1 MKPIKSLYY
10 LEFKKLSCFWNLAT
24 LFILFALLLGIE
36 QLGIIEYKKE
46 LSEIE
51 ISNKLEKLHG
61 EQFERYQAY
70 AAYGIRFYM
79 MPCPLSFMSG
89 FKIYS
94 NLVAVVDHGT
104 KLNIYEARKGP
115 NILPDPSSGFLNFAG
130 LLLIFGSLLSMLLG
144 DSTFKNEK
152 ESRFL
157 CSSKRFDR
165 MFVAPIVSRII
176 FITTALILLTLSAA
190 LLARLNGLPIP
201 VPYFL
206 AFLGLAV
213 LVMNFYYFLG
223 TFAGSLKTRIKR
235 IITFV
240 CLFLTLTILPLLVI
254 VNLVKSVSNTISE
267 YQTEYDKLRFYMAIE
282 RNGIKRFGNTRTGEE
297 INRFI
302 KDFIANELKIL
313 EDMESKY
320 KKELQDKVGMFQDLS
335 CFFPSLFYLSS
346 ANEIS
351 GGGYK
356 SYFDFY
362 GFIEKM
368 KNGFIKFFFDKE
380 YFSKSDSEKVESF
393 IKGDSNIFYCRP
405 GLPPNF
411 LFGIIL
417 TLLYTAVLGFFT
429 YRNIY
434 RRVFPINEKMD
445 NEDDFYVEIARGN
458 NNILF
463 TDSELLKSKLYNH
476 LSGKETLK
484 GEIAIIPG
492 LDSETGGKAEFTY
505 IPGPEAFAGL
515 SPTALHCFLFGVKP
529 GKNMDTWDILLKFL
543 LTQKI
548 VILDQFI
555 KGTEPKRVKELAVW
569 LSQTQLHCLIITNDY
584 YMAKDLVKDKHQ
596 LFIEK
601 NDFTG
606 KMLKEQV
613 EKGLYIHQGV

>member
-10 LEFKKLSCFWNLAT
+10 LEFKKLVCLWNLAT
-24 LFILFALLLGIE
+24 LFTLIALLLGIA
-36 QLGIIEYKKE
+36 QLGIIELKKE

-51 ISNKLEKLHG
+51 ISNKLEKLHV

-70 AAYGIRFYM
+70 GAYGIKFYM
-79 MPCPLSFMSG
+79 MPSSLSFMSG
-89 FKIYS
+89 FKVYS
-94 NLVAVVDHGT
+94 SLIAAVDHGT
-104 KLNIYEARKGP
+104 KLNISETRKGP
-115 NILPDPSSGFLNFAG
+115 NILPDPAHGFLNFAG

-144 DSTFKNEK
+144 DKTFNNEK

-157 CSSKRFDR
+157 CSLKRFDR
-165 MFVAPIVSRII
+165 MFVVLITSRMI
-176 FITTALILLTLSAA
+176 FITTALILLTLCAA
-190 LLARLNGLPIP
+190 LLARLNGLTIP

-206 AFLGLAV
+206 AFFGLAV

-223 TFAGSLKTRIKR
+223 IFAGSLKTRIKR
-235 IITFV
+235 VVTFV
-240 CLFLTLTILPLLVI
+240 GLFLALTILPLLVI
-254 VNLVKSVSNTISE
+254 VNLAKGVSNTISE

-282 RNGIKRFGNTRTGEE
+282 RNGIKRFGNTRSGEE
-297 INRFI
+297 INQFI
-302 KDFIANELKIL
+302 RGFIANELKII
-313 EDMESKY
+313 EDMEGKY
-320 KKELQDKVGMFQDLS
+320 KKELHDKVGMFQDLS
-335 CFFPSLFYLSS
+335 CFFPALFYLSS

-380 YFSKSDSEKVESF
+380 YFSKVESGKVESF
-393 IKGDSNIFYCRP
+393 IKGDNNIFYCRP
-405 GLPPNF
+405 GLPPKF

-417 TLLYTAVLGFFT
+417 TLLYTAILGFFT
-429 YRNIY
+429 YRNIK
-434 RRVFPINEKMD
+434 RRVFPIHEKID

-463 TDSELLKSKLYNH
+463 TDSELLKAKLYNH

-492 LDSETGGKAEFTY
+492 LDSETGSAVEFTY
-505 IPGPEAFAGL
+505 IPGPEAFANI
-515 SPTALHCFLFGVKP
+515 SPTVLHCFLFGVEP
-529 GKNMDTWDILLKFL
+529 ERNMDTWDILLKFL

-555 KGTEPKRVKELAVW
+555 KGTEPKRVKELTVW
-569 LSQTQLHCLIITNDY
+569 LSQKQLYCLIITNDY
-584 YMAKDLVKDKHQ
+584 YMAKELVKDKHQ

-601 NDFTG
+601 NDPTG

-613 EKGLYIHQGV
+613 ERGI

>member
-10 LEFKKLSCFWNLAT
+10 LEFKKLFSFWNLVT
-24 LFILFALLLGIE
+24 LFILFALLLGIS

-70 AAYGIRFYM
+70 GAYGIKFYM
-79 MPCPLSFMSG
+79 MPCSLSFISG

-94 NLVAVVDHGT
+94 SLVGTVDHGT
-104 KLNIYEARKGP
+104 KLNINESRKSP
-115 NILPDPSSGFLNFAG
+115 VILPDPAYGFLNFAG
-130 LLLIFGSLLSMLLG
+130 LLLLFGSLLVMTLG
-144 DSTFKNEK
+144 YTTFPNEK

-157 CSSKRFDR
+157 CSLKRFDR
-165 MFVAPIVSRII
+165 MFVVLITSRLI
-176 FITTALILLTLSAA
+176 FITTALILLTLCSA
-190 LLARLNGLPIP
+190 LMARLNGLTIP

-206 AFLGLAV
+206 VFFGLAV

-223 TFAGSLKTRIKR
+223 IFAGSLKTRIKR
-235 IITFV
+235 VVAFV
-240 CLFLTLTILPLLVI
+240 GLFLALTILPLLVI
-254 VNLVKSVSNTISE
+254 VNLAKGVSNTISE

-282 RNGIKRFGNTRTGEE
+282 RNGIKRFGNTRSGEE
-297 INRFI
+297 INQFI
-302 KDFIANELKIL
+302 RSFIANELKII

-320 KKELQDKVGMFQDLS
+320 KKELHDKVGMFQDLS
-335 CFFPSLFYLSS
+335 CFFPALFYLSS

-351 GGGYK
+351 GGGYR

-368 KNGFIKFFFDKE
+368 KNEFIKFFFDKE
-380 YFSKSDSEKVESF
+380 YFSKVESGKVESF
-393 IKGDSNIFYCRP
+393 IKGDNNIFYCRP
-405 GLPPNF
+405 GLPPKF

-417 TLLYTAVLGFFT
+417 TLLYTAILVFFS

-434 RRVFPINEKMD
+434 RRVFPVHEKMD

-463 TDSELLKSKLYNH
+463 TDSELLKAKLYNH

-492 LDSETGGKAEFTY
+492 LDTETGGAVEFTY
-505 IPGPEAFAGL
+505 IPGPEAFAGI
-515 SPTALHCFLFGVKP
+515 SPAILHCFLFGVEP
-529 GKNMDTWDILLKFL
+529 ERNMDTWDILLKFL
-543 LTQKI
+543 LAQKI
-548 VILDQFI
+548 VIMDQFI

-569 LSQTQLHCLIITNDY
+569 LSQTQLYCLIITNDY
-584 YMAKDLVKDKHQ
+584 YMAKELVKDKHQ

-601 NDFTG
+601 NDPTG
-606 KMLKEQV
+606 KMLKDQV
-613 EKGLYIHQGV
+613 EKGI

>member
-10 LEFKKLSCFWNLAT
+10 LEFKKLVCFWTLAT
-24 LFILFALLLGIE
+24 LFILIALLLGIA
-36 QLGIIEYKKE
+36 QLGIIELKKE

-51 ISNKLEKLHG
+51 KSNKLEKLHV
-61 EQFERYQAY
+61 EQFQRYQAY
-70 AAYGIRFYM
+70 GAYGIKFYM
-79 MPCPLSFMSG
+79 MPSSLSFMSG

-94 NLVAVVDHGT
+94 SLIGTVDHGT
-104 KLNIYEARKGP
+104 KLNIDESRKSP
-115 NILPDPSSGFLNFAG
+115 VILPDPAYGFLNFAG

-144 DSTFKNEK
+144 DKTFKNEK

-157 CSSKRFDR
+157 CSLKRFDR
-165 MFVAPIVSRII
+165 MFVVLITSRMI
-176 FITTALILLTLSAA
+176 FITAALILLTLCAA
-190 LLARLNGLPIP
+190 LLARLNGLTIP

-206 AFLGLAV
+206 AFFGLAL

-223 TFAGSLKTRIKR
+223 IFAGSLKTRRKR

-240 CLFLTLTILPLLVI
+240 GLYLALTILPLLVI
-254 VNLVKSVSNTISE
+254 VNLAKGVSNTISE
-267 YQTEYDKLRFYMAIE
+267 YQTEYDKLRIYMAIE
-282 RNGIKRFGNTRTGEE
+282 RNGIKRFGNTRSGEE

-302 KDFIANELKIL
+302 RGFIANELKII

-320 KKELQDKVGMFQDLS
+320 KNELHDKVGMFQDLS
-335 CFFPSLFYLSS
+335 CFFPALFYLSS

-368 KNGFIKFFFDKE
+368 KNEFIKFFFDKE
-380 YFSKSDSEKVESF
+380 YFSKVESGKVESF
-393 IKGDSNIFYCRP
+393 IKGDNNIFYCRP
-405 GLPPNF
+405 GLPPKF

-417 TLLYTAVLGFFT
+417 TLLYTAILVFFS

-434 RRVFPINEKMD
+434 RRVFPIHEKMD

-463 TDSELLKSKLYNH
+463 TDSELLKAKLYNH
-476 LSGKETLK
+476 LSGKEILK

-492 LDSETGGKAEFTY
+492 LDNETDSAAEFTY

-515 SPTALHCFLFGVKP
+515 SPAILHCFLFGVEP
-529 GKNMDTWDILLKFL
+529 ERNMDTWDILLKFL

-569 LSQTQLHCLIITNDY
+569 LSQTQLYCLIITNDY
-584 YMAKDLVKDKHQ
+584 YMAKELVKDKHQ

-601 NDFTG
+601 NDPTG

-613 EKGLYIHQGV
+613 EKGI